1 MHAYA
6 CTHTPLSHS
15 HPPALVL
22 VWFEYLIYTLFWLSW
37 SISFLFSDAREKSFY
52 SKFLTL
58 TLEVARC
65 VMWVS
70 ARTVVF
76 CICFASSCVQIPQ
89 NVTSHSFL
97 YTALRV
103 YWFRLRLFKFI
114 FFCYRFW
121 LFLVVVLFALLLLF
135 LLWECV
141 LFGCSCWTFLWM
153 NKKEK
158 VVVLPIECR
167 LLLDGWLT
175 DGYCCCRCCLKR
187 VCFRSN

>member
-1 MHAYA
+1 MPCPLPHNFCTTLATPIQQHSTRRLRVCETKIMQAYA

-37 SISFLFSDAREKSFY
+37 SISFLFSDGGEKSFY

-58 TLEVARC
+58 TLEVALC

-103 YWFRLRLFKFI
+103 YWFRLRLFKF
-114 FFCYRFW
+114 
-121 LFLVVVLFALLLLF
+121 FLLSLLAVSRCSYIRSFVVVL
-135 LLWECV
+135 
-141 LFGCSCWTFLWM
+141 
-153 NKKEK
+153 
-158 VVVLPIECR
+158 VV
-167 LLLDGWLT
+167 
-175 DGYCCCRCCLKR
+175 R
-187 VCFRSN
+187 VCFVWVFVLDFSLNE